1 MDKLRQ
7 ILYGIDKYSNKI
19 QKFLS
24 EYGDKKIVDI
34 YVYRKP
40 IQKILNYYLNLASS
54 LQIIKNLKESNYDD
68 IFHLFMIV
76 KCDNGEYVLI
86 EKNDILNINLIN
98 IDAIN
103 NAENVEKIKINYMSY
118 VLSINDLLNN
128 TLKNIVE
135 YEFFNYNSLNLNCQK
150 FILDILR
157 SNKLYNEKDK
167 NFIYQNPYKIYNKTG
182 LLSYINK
189 KITDLSASIKIIKG
203 EGINDKIDKNYE
215 LIYVYTNDKFFKNNK
230 NELLKNLDKL
240 DINIKDYYKQIKDN
254 KIKYLFNKNTNIN
267 YDKNDYF
274 VKSFNNNDINF
285 YFFKKI

>member
-118 VLSINDLLNN
+118 VLSLNDLLNN
-128 TLKNIVE
+128 TLKNIGE

-203 EGINDKIDKNYE
+203 EGINDKIDRF
-215 LIYVYTNDKFFKNNK
+215 ITC
-230 NELLKNLDKL
+230 
-240 DINIKDYYKQIKDN
+240 ITSTI
-254 KIKYLFNKNTNIN
+254 IKYSP
-267 YDKNDYF
+267 YSYH
-274 VKSFNNNDINF
+274 
-285 YFFKKI
+285 

>member
-98 IDAIN
+98 IDAVN

-128 TLKNIVE
+128 TLKNIGE

>member
-1 MDKLRQ
+1 MDKLKQ
-7 ILYGIDKYSNKI
+7 ILFGIDKYSNKI

-24 EYGDKKIVDI
+24 EYGEHKITHI

-40 IQKILNYYLNLASS
+40 IQKILNYYLNLTSS
-54 LQIIKNLKESNYDD
+54 FQIVKNLKESNYDD

-98 IDAIN
+98 IDAVN
-103 NAENVEKIKINYMSY
+103 NAENVENIKINYMSY

-128 TLKNIVE
+128 TLKNIGE

-203 EGINDKIDKNYE
+203 EGIYKNNNDYQ
-215 LIYVYTNDKFFKNNK
+215 LIYVSVDDKFFNK
-230 NELLKNLDKL
+230 KKEELLRNLENN
-240 DINIKDYYKQIKDN
+240 DINIKDYYKQIKND
-254 KIKYLFNKNTNIN
+254 KVKYIFNRNNDIN
-267 YDKNDYF
+267 YDKNDFF
-274 VKSFNNNDINF
+274 VKSFYNSINF